1 MSGRVIQGL
10 ICKPPA
16 QLVIREG
23 YRSTCVLLH
32 LITALWVVSYR
43 VAWFFFHWL
52 HFDIAALLQSSE
64 SSESSFSTG
73 AAAQGALRA
82 LQARPR
88 SCAMAVTILSLP
100 DEEPP
105 SIGSHGHASPALSA
119 HSFAPELREEFT
131 SPKSPFLQI
140 FTQMEAS
147 TPQHLTD
154 LSIAR
159 RMTLKLFETADY
171 MLQCHVSCCPNLEE
185 VLHKELLAAYQEEV
199 GEHSGLSVLPELIP
213 KCVGV
218 NCASLSFCQFFGA
231 GHVVT
236 FSLFLRI
243 SWCFFMFFPSGST
256 RPKAFQTAS
265 RICGQRRWWTSG
277 GSDCRE
283 VSPLAFDKT
292 WLWVH
297 CIPYGF
303 HMDSI
308 WYKLWCKPVIIFRYC
323 YILLYIVVHVPD
335 RSRFF
340 PVGFV
345 QLCIEGRELLGTVGN
360 CHQVEEKLPEK
371 LSKTKSKTGS
381 HTSLH
386 LPGEVDMPHMVPVS
400 WFGIPTVV
408 FFPEISRTHCSANVS
423 YPSRQHL
430 VISPNVSQCLATH
443 ER

>member
-1 MSGRVIQGL
+1 MSRVIS
-10 ICKPPA
+10 CRM
-16 QLVIREG
+16 V
-23 YRSTCVLLH
+23 
-32 LITALWVVSYR
+32 
-43 VAWFFFHWL
+43 FFFHWL

-82 LQARPR
+82 LQAQPR

-119 HSFAPELREEFT
+119 HSFAPELRAELREEFT

-218 NCASLSFCQFFGA
+218 NCASLSFCQFFGG

-243 SWCFFMFFPSGST
+243 S
-256 RPKAFQTAS
+256 
-265 RICGQRRWWTSG
+265 
-277 GSDCRE
+277 
-283 VSPLAFDKT
+283 
-292 WLWVH
+292 
-297 CIPYGF
+297 
-303 HMDSI
+303 
-308 WYKLWCKPVIIFRYC
+308 
-323 YILLYIVVHVPD
+323 
-335 RSRFF
+335 
-340 PVGFV
+340 
-345 QLCIEGRELLGTVGN
+345 
-360 CHQVEEKLPEK
+360 
-371 LSKTKSKTGS
+371 
-381 HTSLH
+381 
-386 LPGEVDMPHMVPVS
+386 
-400 WFGIPTVV
+400 
-408 FFPEISRTHCSANVS
+408 
-423 YPSRQHL
+423 
-430 VISPNVSQCLATH
+430 
-443 ER
+443 